1 MAQWK
6 LILLT
11 IWGVYLFRLSD
22 DMLVWLSVWSELQIF
37 LHNMVQL
44 KPLPSLNPII
54 SCLIVRLVLP
64 FWYRITQVVLKK
76 RLLNGL
82 VVVVVVSFSIIM
94 LFHLIM
100 TNYSD

>member
-37 LHNMVQL
+37 LHLVQL

-82 VVVVVVSFSIIM
+82 VVVVSFSIIM

>member
-37 LHNMVQL
+37 FAYGPAEATAIA
-44 KPLPSLNPII
+44 KPHHLLPH
-54 SCLIVRLVLP
+54 CQTGFTFLVPDYPGCPEKEAVKWASSSSIFFDYYVIP
-64 FWYRITQVVLKK
+64 F
-76 RLLNGL
+76 
-82 VVVVVVSFSIIM
+82 
-94 LFHLIM
+94 
-100 TNYSD
+100 NYD